1 MLYQIYDTQRSLIE
15 PFADLAQTASK
26 IFSNPMMPFS
36 HFPLAQRISQAYDL
50 IYRLGKDYEK
60 PEFGIRSVNVDGID
74 VAIHCLLYTS
84 RCV

>member
-36 HFPLAQRISQAYDL
+36 HFLPSPPRRQA
-50 IYRLGKDYEK
+50 R
-60 PEFGIRSVNVDGID
+60 
-74 VAIHCLLYTS
+74 
-84 RCV
+84 